1 MIQPNQL
8 RAARP
13 ALLVLAAALLTPV
26 SAQAA
31 PQSGKVAIKAGKVH
45 TTPGEPAIENG
56 VVVIED
62 GRITAVGDSE
72 TKIPWDAEVIE
83 MPSGVAFPGFV
94 EAHSFRGTD
103 RPNENI
109 DVVPFLTIADSIDP
123 VNFYFEDS
131 LRWGVTTINVQ
142 QGNNTVIGGQ
152 GLVVKPV
159 GMTVEE
165 MLVKGDI
172 GLKISASPKS
182 GKSSATQVQALR
194 AAFGDLRR
202 YLEGLVQQKKDGD
215 DTARREALFQ
225 GRDLEGENAKG
236 RAMEGTAWK
245 VEGLERVPRGEVD
258 EKQEPLLALVE
269 GKMGAFIACRAAMDV
284 PHALDVA
291 RDNGFLAHTTL
302 VLSGD
307 SWKAADRVGE
317 AGVPVV
323 WAGPQIYTERDPLT
337 GEETRTFVPAVLD
350 QHKIRFALSSEDP
363 TNQSLWF
370 QAAVAVGHGL
380 AREKALAAV
389 TSTPAEILGLGKR
402 VGTLEE
408 GKDGNVLLLS
418 GDPLSINSWV
428 EHVIVEGEHVY
439 DRSKDIRIQHLLEG
453 ITPPGT
459 AAMGDDQD
467 APNPHEHDDHGPEE
481 DDDLPDDVKRNQEGD
496 DKGDDKGDDAEEG
509 K

>member
-1 MIQPNQL
+1 M
-8 RAARP
+8 
-13 ALLVLAAALLTPV
+13 
-26 SAQAA
+26 
-31 PQSGKVAIKAGKVH
+31 H
-45 TTPGEPAIENG
+45 TAPGEPAIENG
-56 VVVIED
+56 VIVIEN

-72 TKIPWDAEVIE
+72 TKVPWDAEVIE
-83 MPSGVAFPGFV
+83 MPDGVAFPGFV
-94 EAHSFRGTD
+94 EAHTWRGTD

-109 DVVPFLTIADSIDP
+109 DVVPFLSIADSIDP

-152 GLVVKPV
+152 GLVVKPI

-165 MLVKGDI
+165 MLVRGDI

-182 GKSSATQVQALR
+182 RKSSATQVQTLR

-236 RAMEGTAWK
+236 HAMDGTAWK
-245 VEGLERVPRGEVD
+245 VEGLERVPRGEID
-258 EKQEPLLALVE
+258 EKKEPLLALVE
-269 GKMGAFIACRAAMDV
+269 GNMGAFVACGSAMSV
-284 PHALDVA
+284 PHALEIA
-291 RDNGFLAHTTL
+291 RDNGFLARTTL
-302 VLSGD
+302 VLSGN

-317 AGVPVV
+317 AGVPVI
-323 WAGPQIYTERDPLT
+323 WSGPQVYTESDPLT
-337 GEETRTFVPAVLD
+337 GEPIQTFVPGVLD
-350 QHKIRFALSSEDP
+350 EAGIRFALSSENP
-363 TNQSLWF
+363 THQSLWY
-370 QAAVAVGHGL
+370 QAAIAVGHGL
-380 AREKALAAV
+380 DRDKAIAAV
-389 TSTPAEILGLGKR
+389 TSTPAQILGLGKR
-402 VGTLEE
+402 VGTLEK

-428 EHVIVEGEHVY
+428 EHVIIEGTHAY

-459 AAMGDDQD
+459 AAMG
-467 APNPHEHDDHGPEE
+467 
-481 DDDLPDDVKRNQEGD
+481 
-496 DKGDDKGDDAEEG
+496 
-509 K
+509 